1 MTKLLWRSQGAAPL
15 LSSLRCPRNYS
26 THHAARLAS
35 CNPILLI
42 DNPSLRSQHSSNYK
56 PTPSIPRQTPGQR
69 IPRSYLPQLR
79 HHHTLRA
86 NNNNESSTTTTTNN
100 TTKPISLPTTPDPDL
115 PHLNASQ
122 NVHMTKI
129 TEKPITSRLATATCH
144 IQFSNPRPW
153 EILRDGGMT
162 KKGDVYSVA
171 RIAGIMAAKRTPDI
185 IPLCHP
191 GIGITGVEVDVE
203 LVGPEAAS
211 AKHGDD
217 SGKWEFRHG
226 GMRVVASVSCEGRTG
241 VEMEA
246 MTATMGAALTVYDML
261 KAVDKGMVVEGVR
274 LLEKKGGKSGHW
286 VREGSTSS
294 SRGGSEK

>member
-1 MTKLLWRSQGAAPL
+1 MTELLWRSRGAAPL
-15 LSSLRCPRNYS
+15 LSSLRCSRSYS
-26 THHAARLAS
+26 THHAARIPS

-42 DNPSLRSQHSSNYK
+42 DNPSLRNQHSSNYK
-56 PTPSIPRQTPGQR
+56 STPSIPRQTPGQR
-69 IPRSYLPQLR
+69 IPRSYLPQSR
-79 HHHTLRA
+79 HHHTSRA
-86 NNNNESSTTTTTNN
+86 NNNNESSTNNN

-129 TEKPITSRLATATCH
+129 SSKPITSRLATATCH

-162 KKGDVYSVA
+162 KKGDVFSVA

-211 AKHGDD
+211 AKHGDNG
-217 SGKWEFRHG
+217 GKWDLGHG

-261 KAVDKGMVVEGVR
+261 KAVDKGMVVQGVR

-286 VREGSTSS
+286 VREDSTSS

>member
-1 MTKLLWRSQGAAPL
+1 MTELLWRSRGAAPL
-15 LSSLRCPRNYS
+15 LSSLRCSRSYS
-26 THHAARLAS
+26 THHAARIPS

-42 DNPSLRSQHSSNYK
+42 GRHQTDNPSLRNQHSSNYK
-56 PTPSIPRQTPGQR
+56 STPSIPRQTPGQR
-69 IPRSYLPQLR
+69 IPRSYLPQSR
-79 HHHTLRA
+79 HHHTSRA
-86 NNNNESSTTTTTNN
+86 NNNNESFTNNN

-129 TEKPITSRLATATCH
+129 SSKPITSRLATATCH

-162 KKGDVYSVA
+162 KKGDVFSVA

-191 GIGITGVEVDVE
+191 GIGITGVEVEVE

-211 AKHGDD
+211 TKHGDN
-217 SGKWEFRHG
+217 G
-226 GMRVVASVSCEGRTG
+226 
-241 VEMEA
+241 
-246 MTATMGAALTVYDML
+246 
-261 KAVDKGMVVEGVR
+261 VDKGMVVEGVR

-286 VREGSTSS
+286 VREDSTSS